1 MASRSRREASVGP
14 RVNAAGA
21 AAAAVQPR
29 GRRASLGAL
38 AAAPGPTSIAANLE
52 RRSRLTP
59 AELARENA
67 ELFERQRQSGPRLPG
82 GFPME
87 TFRNGIP
94 ELNNATVERNA
105 AAAIAYVPEGPN
117 ARFSLSPA
125 QLQAIHGADP
135 VRAPNGPPV
144 QLIARGNFASLAHI
158 PMRRLEEENENMRVV
173 HGIPSSEAPP
183 SGSLPARG
191 NLPRGGPVAPID
203 NGMGMEKE
211 EEGGYRRRRKHR
223 KQTRRIRRRKNTRKN
238 NKRK

>member
-14 RVNAAGA
+14 RTNAAAA

-29 GRRASLGAL
+29 GRRASVGAL
-38 AAAPGPTSIAANLE
+38 AAAPGPRSIAANVE

-67 ELFERQRQSGPRLPG
+67 AIFEMQRQSGLRLPD

-87 TFRNGIP
+87 TFRNGIS

-144 QLIARGNFASLAHI
+144 QRVARGEFASLAHN
-158 PMRRLEEENENMRVV
+158 PMRRLAEENENMRVV

-183 SGSLPARG
+183 SGPLPARR
-191 NLPRGGPVAPID
+191 NLPAGLATASNH
-203 NGMGMEKE
+203 NGMDI
-211 EEGGYRRRRKHR
+211 GGYRRRRKHR
-223 KQTRRIRRRKNTRKN
+223 THTRRVRRRKSTRKN